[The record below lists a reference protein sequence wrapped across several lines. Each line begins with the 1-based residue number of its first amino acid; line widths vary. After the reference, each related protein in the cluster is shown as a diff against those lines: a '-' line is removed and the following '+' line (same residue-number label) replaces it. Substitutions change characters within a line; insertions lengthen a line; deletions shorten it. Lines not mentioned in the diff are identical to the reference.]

1 MRWWAELRR
10 LGRDSP
16 FTRRILALS
25 VASFALLVLAGSA
38 AFHMANRAAEVEG
51 WIVHTMEVRDQAR
64 ALLIQLLN
72 AETGARAYVL
82 TEDEKFLEPFEL
94 AQPSL
99 RKPLGPLLALT
110 SDNADQQVRL
120 LALEPE
126 VNERVE
132 ELRRIVALMRQG
144 QRAEAAA
151 LVKSGKGRELM
162 VAVRA
167 QLDEVYAAESKLLAQ
182 RQESAAALRHWV
194 LTLIGVCLL
203 AAIGLAALI
212 VRAMLHY
219 VSRLESEAKLLQQ
232 TEATLRQSQKL
243 EAIGQL
249 TGGIAHD
256 FNNLLTIVIGNLDTM
271 KRRLVDD
278 ASEIGGKLRVLVDN
292 ALEASRSAA
301 RLTHRLL
308 AFSRRQALDPKRV
321 DLNRVVSS
329 MSDLLRRTLGETVD
343 VETVL
348 AGGLWPTYAD
358 AHQLENVLIN
368 LATNARDAM
377 PGGGRIT
384 IETANAYLDEAYVAR
399 FGDVPAGQYVMLG
412 MADTGSG
419 IAAETIDHVF
429 EPFFT
434 TKEIG
439 KGTGLGLAMVHGFV
453 KQSGGHIR
461 LYSEVGHGTTVKI
474 YLPRLRES
482 EDMEVMPE
490 TPVRSLRSEVRGR
503 AGEVILLV
511 EDNDGVR
518 TYTRST
524 LEELGYQVLE
534 ARDARQA
541 LRLLEEDP
549 RVDLLFT
556 DVVLPGGMSGR
567 ALADRIMHDR
577 PRLPVLFTTG
587 YTRNAI
593 IHHGR
598 LDPNVNLLNKPYTQ
612 QDLARKIRELIDDAL
627 EASGAEVL

>member
-151 LVKSGKGRELM
+151 LVRSGKGRELM
-162 VAVRA
+162 TAVRA

-194 LTLIGVCLL
+194 LTLIGICLL
-203 AAIGLAALI
+203 AAIGLAALM

-219 VSRLESEAKLLQQ
+219 VSRLEGEAKLLQQ

-271 KRRLVDD
+271 KRRLRGRRRARSA
-278 ASEIGGKLRVLVDN
+278 ASSACSIDN
-292 ALEASRSAA
+292 ALDGSRSAA
-301 RLTHRLL
+301 RLTHSLL

-348 AGGLWPTYAD
+348 AGGLWPTY
-358 AHQLENVLIN
+358 
-368 LATNARDAM
+368 R
-377 PGGGRIT
+377 R
-384 IETANAYLDEAYVAR
+384 
-399 FGDVPAGQYVMLG
+399 
-412 MADTGSG
+412 
-419 IAAETIDHVF
+419 
-429 EPFFT
+429 
-434 TKEIG
+434 
-439 KGTGLGLAMVHGFV
+439 
-453 KQSGGHIR
+453 
-461 LYSEVGHGTTVKI
+461 
-474 YLPRLRES
+474 
-482 EDMEVMPE
+482 
-490 TPVRSLRSEVRGR
+490 R
-503 AGEVILLV
+503 ASSS
-511 EDNDGVR
+511 R
-518 TYTRST
+518 TRSST
-524 LEELGYQVLE
+524 SPSTRATPCRAAG
-534 ARDARQA
+534 ASRSRPPMPTSTRPTWHASATSR
-541 LRLLEEDP
+541 
-549 RVDLLFT
+549 
-556 DVVLPGGMSGR
+556 PGSM
-567 ALADRIMHDR
+567 
-577 PRLPVLFTTG
+577 
-587 YTRNAI
+587 
-593 IHHGR
+593 
-598 LDPNVNLLNKPYTQ
+598 
-612 QDLARKIRELIDDAL
+612 
-627 EASGAEVL
+627 

>member
-151 LVKSGKGRELM
+151 LVRSGKGRELM
-162 VAVRA
+162 TAVRA

-194 LTLIGVCLL
+194 LTLIGICLL
-203 AAIGLAALI
+203 AAIGLAALM

-232 TEATLRQSQKL
+232 TEETLRQSQKL
-243 EAIGQL
+243 EAVGQL

-271 KRRLVDD
+271 KRRLADD
-278 ASEIGGKLRVLVDN
+278 ASEIGGKL
-292 ALEASRSAA
+292 ASAGRQRPATARAA
-301 RLTHRLL
+301 PAQLTHRLL
-308 AFSRRQALDPKRV
+308 AFSRRQAARSQARRPQPRGLGHVGPAAAHAGRDDRRRDGAGRRPV
-321 DLNRVVSS
+321 ADLSPTRTSS
-329 MSDLLRRTLGETVD
+329 RTRSSTSPP
-343 VETVL
+343 TRATPCPT
-348 AGGLWPTYAD
+348 AGASP
-358 AHQLENVLIN
+358 
-368 LATNARDAM
+368 
-377 PGGGRIT
+377 
-384 IETANAYLDEAYVAR
+384 IETANAYLDEAYVGA
-399 FGDVPAGQYVMLG
+399 
-412 MADTGSG
+412 
-419 IAAETIDHVF
+419 
-429 EPFFT
+429 
-434 TKEIG
+434 
-439 KGTGLGLAMVHGFV
+439 
-453 KQSGGHIR
+453 
-461 LYSEVGHGTTVKI
+461 
-474 YLPRLRES
+474 LR
-482 EDMEVMPE
+482 
-490 TPVRSLRSEVRGR
+490 RRAGR
-503 AGEVILLV
+503 A
-511 EDNDGVR
+511 
-518 TYTRST
+518 S
-524 LEELGYQVLE
+524 
-534 ARDARQA
+534 
-541 LRLLEEDP
+541 
-549 RVDLLFT
+549 
-556 DVVLPGGMSGR
+556 M
-567 ALADRIMHDR
+567 
-577 PRLPVLFTTG
+577 
-587 YTRNAI
+587 
-593 IHHGR
+593 
-598 LDPNVNLLNKPYTQ
+598 
-612 QDLARKIRELIDDAL
+612 
-627 EASGAEVL
+627 